1 MMPSSFFK
9 AISARR
15 TSIQTFA
22 TCSARIG
29 GHREAIERSANVS
42 RVFLLVARVDEGWVT
57 IPSYGNKN
65 GSHRFEPMSIMK
77 SGWQDLLLFC
87 RMGRRTFSPVFVCR
101 QCTADNM
108 KPASP
113 KTFEVHPQTYFW
125 I

>member
-42 RVFLLVARVDEGWVT
+42 RVFF
-57 IPSYGNKN
+57 I
-65 GSHRFEPMSIMK
+65 
-77 SGWQDLLLFC
+77 SGT
-87 RMGRRTFSPVFVCR
+87 GRRGVGHDFVLRKQKRIASVRAHVDYEKWLARPLAVLSNGPANFLAGLCVPPVHGR
-101 QCTADNM
+101 QYETGL
-108 KPASP
+108 
-113 KTFEVHPQTYFW
+113 PQNL
-125 I
+125 